1 MASLSCP
8 QRVVHCW
15 NTVGDLFHGT
25 NARFVL
31 GGGMWMLMI
40 FVPRLWAPPTLFN
53 SALGLGAEGLGE
65 VFGSL
70 SLVGGCR
77 VTLGLDV
84 QKI

>member
-1 MASLSCP
+1 
-8 QRVVHCW
+8 
-15 NTVGDLFHGT
+15 
-25 NARFVL
+25 
-31 GGGMWMLMI
+31 MWMLMI

-77 VTLGLDV
+77 VTFGLDV

>member
-1 MASLSCP
+1 MTSKAQAWPVCHVP

-15 NTVGDLFHGT
+15 NTVGALFHGT

-31 GGGMWMLMI
+31 GGGMWTSTI
-40 FVPRLWAPPTLFN
+40 FVPRLWA
-53 SALGLGAEGLGE
+53 LGLRAEGLGE

-77 VTLGLDV
+77 VTLGLDI